1 MLASLSG
8 TIVGL
13 ALKLTHRLHDNG
25 YVPFGPFLAIAGGLV
40 AVIGIDVIA
49 LWMGWSFF

>member
-8 TIVGL
+8 AMVGL
-13 ALKLTHRLHDNG
+13 TLKFTQRLREDG
-25 YVPFGPFLAIAGGLV
+25 YVPFGPFLAGAGSLV

-49 LWMGWSFF
+49 LWMGW